1 MKGLCNNWIK
11 IQEYKLNTSF
21 TKHSLLKQEMNMH
34 SSIKND
40 PLNYLADN
48 LGSVPQ

>member
-1 MKGLCNNWIK
+1 
-11 IQEYKLNTSF
+11 
-21 TKHSLLKQEMNMH
+21 MH
-34 SSIKND
+34 RSIKND